1 MSNPI
6 FLIIQREFLSRVR
19 KKTFILVTLIGPLAF
34 AALMIVP
41 GLLASMPEDNKRI
54 VVLDEPSLLLPHEG
68 KEQYTLEYLDPRE
81 NDLELA
87 KDLLRDSEYDALL
100 YIPSGENWDPD
111 FIKNN
116 ILLFGK
122 EDPSMEL
129 QDYLDYLLEEQI
141 NQAKLLKNGVDP
153 EIVAQIKTNVN
164 IKSFTLGEEGND
176 EQSAVPIK
184 MALGYITGMLIY
196 FFIFFY
202 SVQVM
207 RGVMEEKSSRIVEV
221 IISSVRPYQ
230 LMMGKILGI
239 GLVGVL
245 QFIIW
250 IGLSGVLY
258 TVISTLIFPE
268 LFAEQAAAGIA
279 GNPAADTVGLEIMDM
294 LIRSGALDVV
304 VVDSVAALVPRAEI
318 EGEMGDSHMGLQA
331 RLMSQALRK
340 ITGALHQSKTTAIFI
355 NQLREKI
362 GVFFG
367 SPETT
372 TGGKALKFYAS
383 IRLDIRRIETLKDG
397 QDAVG
402 NRTRVKVVKNK
413 MAPPFKQAEFDILYG
428 HGISR
433 EGGLLDQGAEL
444 GIVKKS
450 GAWYTYEGDQLGQ
463 GKENSRQFLI
473 DNPDLANDIETK
485 IRAHFAV
492 TEFDPALV
500 AAIDEAAAD
509 VDF

>member
-129 QDYLDYLLEEQI
+129 QGYLDYLLEEQI

-268 LFAEQAAAGIA
+268 LFAQQAAAGIA
-279 GNPAADTVGLEIMDM
+279 GNPAADTVGLEVMDM
-294 LIRSGALDVV
+294 LRSVNFTTIITGFAFYFFGGYFLYSALFAAVGSAVDQEADSQQFMLPVTIPMILAIITAMNVIQEPNGSLAFWMSMIPLTSPITMMIRLPFGIPLWEVFLSGA
-304 VVDSVAALVPRAEI
+304 I
-318 EGEMGDSHMGLQA
+318 
-331 RLMSQALRK
+331 
-340 ITGALHQSKTTAIFI
+340 
-355 NQLREKI
+355 
-362 GVFFG
+362 
-367 SPETT
+367 
-372 TGGKALKFYAS
+372 
-383 IRLDIRRIETLKDG
+383 
-397 QDAVG
+397 
-402 NRTRVKVVKNK
+402 
-413 MAPPFKQAEFDILYG
+413 
-428 HGISR
+428 
-433 EGGLLDQGAEL
+433 
-444 GIVKKS
+444 
-450 GAWYTYEGDQLGQ
+450 
-463 GKENSRQFLI
+463 
-473 DNPDLANDIETK
+473 
-485 IRAHFAV
+485 
-492 TEFDPALV
+492 LV
-500 AAIDEAAAD
+500 ATFFIVVGLAGKIYRVGILMYGKKVTWKEL
-509 VDF
+509 FKWLKY